1 MNFSISNTDI
11 LNTMDMLNLRW
22 SPNHVFLKF
31 FYPGY
36 LKPLDI
42 FFHGTIEV
50 FSQSNWIRDNKV
62 KFGCCFIN
70 CMWPYLWCSIF
81 FKEMLNY
88 QYTCYC
94 CKYLFIV
101 ICKLNK
107 FKSKNYSGVQIF
119 WRLSRTLVYS
129 LILNTHT
136 CIAKKFDLHIHDVY
150 I

>member
-62 KFGCCFIN
+62 FGCCFIN